1 MQRGHCLLTNPQII
15 ITSILHF
22 LLQTLAAEFLHFHSS
37 SSFFLFFFVS
47 SLQGICSSRVLKTY
61 TNRILHSSN
70 HPTEFLFFLFIK
82 KKKNF
87 AIKLL
92 KIQQPVSSSLGLYH
106 PKFFFLHLPRYLNLQ
121 LVTVCCEEEEKSPT
135 LLA

>member
-1 MQRGHCLLTNPQII
+1 MQRGHCLLSNPQII
-15 ITSILHF
+15 ITSILHC
-22 LLQTLAAEFLHFHSS
+22 LLQTSAAEFLHLHSS
-37 SSFFLFFFVS
+37 SISFFFIS

-121 LVTVCCEEEEKSPT
+121 LVTVCCEEKETTPT